1 MIKPFYLR
9 ESGEAA
15 VLLKDHQAEIEHQHQ
30 GLKNYARTL
39 AAECDDLRSKLVA
52 AVSAAHQNT
61 AAMYLVRDLLDPE
74 MYGYAV
80 SAEVRDRAR
89 QVLWIP
95 PCEAPVNVHLTVDSA
110 SSLNHDAA
118 WRDAMGIKP

>member
-15 VLLKDHQAEIEHQHQ
+15 VLLKDHQAEIERQHQ

-39 AAECDDLRSKLVA
+39 AAECDDLRSQLATTTRENDAALRLVC
-52 AVSAAHQNT
+52 
-61 AAMYLVRDLLDPE
+61 DLLDPE

-89 QVLWIP
+89 QVLGIP
-95 PCEAPVNVHLTVDSA
+95 PCEATGKKSLPVRTA
-110 SSLNHDAA
+110 GTLNHDAA
-118 WRDAMGIKP
+118 WRDALGTKP